1 MVKKVLTG
9 MIILLLAAVPL
20 AAEDADDG
28 TALYVEGLE
37 LLLDDRLDP
46 ALLNFQELVDEY
58 PDSSYANRAATY
70 LRDLRGSR
78 DNSGIVTFYLGNL
91 ATATYTAMQLP
102 TIFDYELDPVLAGIT
117 GLTGVG
123 TGLGSAW
130 LMTRDSSMNS
140 AQDWWI
146 ESTQLISLGNYLYLT
161 GIVEPYTIWEY
172 DTALRIEL
180 GGQLLTLLGSRIGAW
195 TAFRNSSPP
204 RGQGA
209 FMLQGYAWA
218 NFYYLLFA
226 GGVLEWDDSRGVS
239 IAGMV
244 ISDLTAYGSAQL
256 WKLLEWS
263 PLRTGLVTVG
273 GLGGGL
279 IGVFTSLILQELMD
293 LDSRLLVGLV
303 LTTTM
308 AGQAAAV
315 HFTRSMPAETV
326 RESRAEERTKIA
338 ILPQLRKD
346 SIGAAV
352 RVSY

>member
-1 MVKKVLTG
+1 MMKT
-9 MIILLLAAVPL
+9 ILAGFMLVLLAAVPL
-20 AAEDADDG
+20 AAEDLDNG
-28 TALYVEGLE
+28 TALYIEGLE
-37 LLLDDRLDP
+37 LLIDDRLDP
-46 ALLNFQELVDEY
+46 ALMNFQELVDEY
-58 PDSSYANRAATY
+58 PGSIYANRAGTY
-70 LRDLRGSR
+70 LRELRSSR

-91 ATATYTAMQLP
+91 VTATYTAMQLP
-102 TIFDYELDPVLAGIT
+102 TIFNYELDPVLAGIT

-130 LMTRDSSMNS
+130 LMTKDSPMNS

-172 DTALRIEL
+172 DTALKIEL

-195 TAFRNSSPP
+195 AAFRNSSPP

-244 ISDLTAYGSAQL
+244 ISDLAAYGSTQL
-256 WKLLEWS
+256 WQQLEWS
-263 PLRTGLVTVG
+263 PLRTGLVSVG

-279 IGVFTSLILQELMD
+279 IGVFTSLILEELIE
-293 LDSRLLVGLV
+293 LDSRMLVGLV
-303 LTTTM
+303 LASTM

-315 HFTRSMPAETV
+315 HFTRDMPAESGWEN
-326 RESRAEERTKIA
+326 RIAEQTEIT
-338 ILPQLRKD
+338 ILPQLGKD
-346 SIGAAV
+346 SIGAAI
-352 RVSY
+352 RISY